1 MTADGVPVIWHDDY
15 VVTRGPGGRVV
26 KRLIAQ
32 LTLAEFKGLARPP
45 PLPPRDTPGE
55 PPGAPP
61 SAEAGDAAACSGDA
75 TASGIGGGQQGAA
88 GRGEGGG
95 PGEGG
100 GRGEG
105 GWQLARLFR
114 DTAGRPLAGVQPW
127 AVYIDDDLPTLAEV
141 FQVRPALSS
150 RMLVLHLSFPCICNA
165 RAVWPRPALI
175 RHRVVRHDHRASYA
189 ATSHDHIVL
198 TMPFSWMRLEPSPG

>member
-1 MTADGVPVIWHDDY
+1 MSSIAERLQVTADGVPVIWHDDY
-15 VVTRGPGGRVV
+15 VVTWGPDGRVV

-32 LTLAEFKGLARPP
+32 LTLAEFKGLPRPQ
-45 PLPPRDTPGE
+45 PLPPSDTPRE
-55 PPGAPP
+55 PPGAPR
-61 SAEAGDAAACSGDA
+61 SAEAGAAAACSDGA
-75 TASGIGGGQQGAA
+75 EASRSGAGQQGAA

-127 AVYIDDDLPTLAEV
+127 AVYVDDDLPTLAEV

-150 RMLVLHLSFPCICNA
+150 RMLILHLSLP
-165 RAVWPRPALI
+165 
-175 RHRVVRHDHRASYA
+175 
-189 ATSHDHIVL
+189 
-198 TMPFSWMRLEPSPG
+198 